1 MLHPRGTLVLKSTFE
16 GLTSANLTAIV
27 VDEISIVGSR
37 CGPFATALRLLEQKQ
52 VDVLPLIQAR
62 YPLNEGLR
70 AFEHARRKG
79 TLKVLL
85 HPADENGPYQH

>member
-27 VDEISIVGSR
+27 VDEISVVGSR
-37 CGPFATALRLLEQKQ
+37 CGPFTTALRLLEQKR
-52 VDVLPLIQAR
+52 VDVLSLIQAR
-62 YPLNEGLR
+62 YPLSDGLS
-70 AFEHARRKG
+70 AFDHARRKG

-85 HPADENGPYQH
+85 DI